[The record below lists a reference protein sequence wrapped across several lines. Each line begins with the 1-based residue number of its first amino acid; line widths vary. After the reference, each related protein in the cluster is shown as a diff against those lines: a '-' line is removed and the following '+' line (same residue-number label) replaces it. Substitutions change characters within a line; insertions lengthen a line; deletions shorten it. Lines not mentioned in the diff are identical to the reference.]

1 MARFSEREVRI
12 WSDEIGVS
20 NQLFAEQ
27 DLHIVTILRE
37 ISENDKFS
45 RKLYLKGGTAINK
58 LHLEDLS
65 RLSVDIDLNHIGTKE
80 EVLKERTD
88 LTDALCAVLKSKY
101 SADVSMKRSYEQTT
115 MRVDYSSLSA
125 STQRIKIE
133 ISHVER
139 FPILPPV
146 KKRLKL
152 PEGETRVTTYTLE
165 ELLSTKIRAFYDRFK
180 GRDVYDIW
188 AADRL
193 VTLDKV
199 ALRKMFLY
207 YFYRDRKEFS
217 PKVFYS
223 HLGDAVTKHAI
234 EDDVSGY
241 LRPNIDFQLEK
252 ATKSVLEWLGFLGEL
267 DARDNDFLLI
277 VRSLLGKRELPK
289 DERKKISSITHP
301 LAHLFDNDS
310 KITSDAAGIT
320 TDQIELFSR
329 KGKKLTTRLV

>member
-20 NQLFAEQ
+20 NQLLAEL
-27 DLHIVTILRE
+27 DLHIVSILKE
-37 ISENDKFS
+37 ISENDRFNG
-45 RKLYLKGGTAINK
+45 KLYLKGGTAINK

-65 RLSVDIDLNHIGTKE
+65 RLSVDIDLNHIGSKQ
-80 EVLKERTD
+80 EVLRERAD
-88 LTDALCAVLKSKY
+88 LTNALREVLRSKHSY
-101 SADVSMKRSYEQTT
+101 DVSMKRSYEQTT
-115 MRVDYSSLSA
+115 MRADYSSLSA
-125 STQRIKIE
+125 SAQHIKIE

-152 PEGETRVTTYTLE
+152 PEGETSVTTYTLE

-188 AADRL
+188 AADRRAT
-193 VTLDKV
+193 VDKN

-207 YFYRDRKEFS
+207 YFYRDRKEFR

-223 HLGDAVTKHAI
+223 HLEEAVTKNAI

-241 LRPNIDFQLEK
+241 LKPNIDFQLER
-252 ATKSVLEWLGFLGEL
+252 ATKNVLEWLGFLAKL
-267 DARDNDFLLI
+267 DVRDNDFLMI

-329 KGKKLTTRLV
+329 KGKKMTTR